1 MIFSKNIQT
10 PVGIMLLSEENGAL
24 VGVSLGKI
32 AGAESP
38 ATPLLLSAQQQIE
51 AYFAGV
57 RRQFDLPVRLQ
68 GTDFQQAVWQALMQI
83 PYGETRTYGEIA
95 AQIGCPRA
103 SRAVGM
109 ACHKNPILLLVPCH
123 RVIGADGKLTGF
135 GAGLPVKERLLM
147 LEGAKLTSNAAK

>member
-1 MIFSKNIQT
+1 MIFSKNIHT

-24 VGVSLGKI
+24 TGVSLGKSV
-32 AGAESP
+32 AEESQT
-38 ATPLLLSAQQQIE
+38 TPVLDAAQRQIE

-57 RRQFDLPVRLQ
+57 RRQFDLPIKLR
-68 GTDFQQAVWQALMQI
+68 GTDFQRAVWQALRQI

-95 AQIGCPRA
+95 AQLGCPRA

-123 RVIGADGKLTGF
+123 RVIGAGGKLTGF
-135 GAGLPVKERLLM
+135 GAGLPVKEQLLM
-147 LEGAKLTSNAAK
+147 LEGVKLTSDAAK